1 MTMPMSATGARSGGN
16 RTGMKDIIPKGYQ
29 KGQMQQFTPEQM
41 QLFQSMFGHLG
52 PDSFL
57 SKLAGGD
64 QSQFEQLEAP
74 ALKQFGALQGNIAS
88 RFSGMGAGARRSSGF
103 QNTMNQATTDFA
115 QQLQSQRMGL
125 QQQAIRDLQGLSG
138 SLLQQK
144 PYEQFIT
151 EKQMPFWKRLLA
163 GISGP
168 ATQGA
173 STGGTLG
180 MMNRSQG
187 GGYSQSDMNN
197 AMFSL
202 FPFMV

>member
-88 RFSGMGAGARRSSGF
+88 RFSGMGTGARRSSGF

-144 PYEQFIT
+144 PYEQFLT
-151 EKQMPFWKRLLA
+151 KQEKPAWQQFMEAIGGGA
-163 GISGP
+163 GKG
-168 ATQGA
+168 
-173 STGGTLG
+173 LG
-180 MMNRSQG
+180 MFGSMWGANKLGFNQ
-187 GGYSQSDMNN
+187 
-197 AMFSL
+197 
-202 FPFMV
+202 

>member
-1 MTMPMSATGARSGGN
+1 MFL
-16 RTGMKDIIPKGYQ
+16 YQ
-29 KGQMQQFTPEQM
+29 QRFAN
-41 QLFQSMFGHLG
+41 L
-52 PDSFL
+52 
-57 SKLAGGD
+57 LAGGD

-144 PYEQFIT
+144 PYEQFLT
-151 EKQMPFWKRLLA
+151 EKQTPFIQKLLE
-163 GISGP
+163 GLLG
-168 ATQGA
+168 GA
-173 STGGTLG
+173 ASAF
-180 MMNRSQG
+180 G
-187 GGYSQSDMNN
+187 GGFGGMAYKGI
-197 AMFSL
+197 FG
-202 FPFMV
+202 

>member
-88 RFSGMGAGARRSSGF
+88 RFSGMGAGSSFGGMGVGARRSSGF

-144 PYEQFIT
+144 PYEQFLT
-151 EKQMPFWKRLLA
+151 EKQTPFIQKLLE
-163 GISGP
+163 GLLG
-168 ATQGA
+168 GA
-173 STGGTLG
+173 ASAF
-180 MMNRSQG
+180 G
-187 GGYSQSDMNN
+187 GGFGGMAYKGI
-197 AMFSL
+197 FE
-202 FPFMV
+202 